1 MIKRKE
7 LESVAVRWV
16 NLEPLTQTKKVR
28 EKQVSYVNG
37 YIRNLGGKDSA
48 DGPSREQTCG
58 HSREGEGGLS

>member
-37 YIRNLGGKDSA
+37 YIRNLGEKIVLMGLVESRPVDTAGKVRV
-48 DGPSREQTCG
+48 G
-58 HSREGEGGLS
+58 